1 MYHDDFGTDMEAI
14 ESMRHDA
21 DLEQAAMEREGN
33 RLAALRARGICT
45 HSSGVEYRDPPFYP
59 EQTGLLPGQSRCTEG
74 TAGCARVFNS
84 DEDWVAA
91 QEAL

>member
-1 MYHDDFGTDMEAI
+1 MYDDFGTDMEAI
-14 ESMRHDA
+14 ESLRRDA

-59 EQTGLLPGQSRCTEG
+59 EQVGLRPGQSRCTEG
-74 TAGCARVFNS
+74 TGGCMFVANS
-84 DEDWVAA
+84 EAEWQAA
-91 QEAL
+91 QDAL